1 MKLQTLSTA
10 IAAALLAASPLAA
23 QYAGP
28 TGDAEAGERE
38 FNKCKA
44 CHLVEGPDDVIV
56 RGGKVG
62 PNLYGVAGRT
72 AGAYEDF
79 RYSDLMV
86 AAGEKGLMWNEA
98 DFIAYVADPTAFLRE
113 YTEESSGRGKMTFKL
128 NDEEAAADVWA
139 YLVSVGPEMEAEAE
153 ATN

>member
-1 MKLQTLSTA
+1 MKLQTLTA
-10 IAAALLAASPLAA
+10 TLAAALLSAAPLVA
-23 QYAGP
+23 QDEGP

-44 CHLVEGPDDVIV
+44 CHMIEGPDDIIQ

-62 PNLYGVAGRT
+62 PNLYGVAGRQ
-72 AGAYEDF
+72 AGSYEDF
-79 RYSDLMV
+79 RYSDLIV

-98 DFIAYVADPTAFLRE
+98 DFVAYVADPTAFLRE

-128 NDEEAAADVWA
+128 NNEEAAADVWA
-139 YLVSVGPEMEAEAE
+139 YLVSVGPAMEDGAE

>member
-1 MKLQTLSTA
+1 MKLQTLTA
-10 IAAALLAASPLAA
+10 TLAAALLSAAPLVA
-23 QYAGP
+23 QDEGP

-44 CHLVEGPDDVIV
+44 CHMIEGPDDIIQ

-62 PNLYGVAGRT
+62 PNLYGVAGRQ
-72 AGAYEDF
+72 AGSYEDF
-79 RYSDLMV
+79 RYSDLIV

-98 DFIAYVADPTAFLRE
+98 DFVAYVADPTAFLRE

-139 YLVSVGPEMEAEAE
+139 YLVSVGPAMEDGAE